1 MSPKSFRLSALGL
14 ALVSGYAGAVGFG
27 EIVLH
32 SRVGEALRAEVPL
45 LAGPGESFETACFSL
60 AALPGADL
68 PVVSN
73 ARIRLVRNGSAYR
86 LLISGSRPVAEPVF
100 MIGVRATCGF
110 DLQRDYVLMP
120 SAPILQASA
129 EDEVAPPVASA
140 APRKPAN
147 FREWRA
153 HDGDTLATIAESQA
167 PDSAPEQR
175 RLLAALK
182 QANPNLLADEPLAD
196 GTLVRIPNLR
206 QRPPAQ
212 TATPTEATPRPR
224 RAQNEEAP
232 PAKPKKA
239 PKPEAQSNPA
249 EKGGDRLVLGKPPEE
264 LRPGEKAM
272 PARASLSEME
282 ERMLKLET
290 TLHVLN
296 QEVDKLNSALALTTE
311 ALAVQNKIQAA
322 QAAQAVPDATP
333 AIKAGVATP
342 PAVEHV
348 SRNNWLELLL
358 SALAGGGLAA
368 GMAHML
374 SRNRQRPGDD
384 ELPLA
389 IATYHPEVQVRP
401 TPASPPD
408 EPPTAPGRPAEAAR
422 PASSATVDIP
432 LDGATSGFGEG
443 ETVDVDYNEGGSALE
458 LAEIMLS
465 FGRVRGAAETLA
477 QHIEENSPENIQP
490 WSMLLD
496 LYRRGGMRA
505 EFDSLAG
512 RMREKFNVHVP
523 SWVESSTPVSGLKAL
538 EDYAHIVWRAANS
551 WGTQQCLN
559 YLYQLVHDTRA
570 GERSGFPLEV
580 VEEIALLMRILEDAY
595 GLKRPN

>member
-1 MSPKSFRLSALGL
+1 MNTGLFRLSALGL
-14 ALVSGYAGAVGFG
+14 ALASSYAGAVGFG

-32 SRVGEALRAEVPL
+32 SRVGEVLRAEVPL
-45 LAGPGESFETACFSL
+45 LAGPDDAIETACFSL
-60 AALPGADL
+60 SAMHGAEL
-68 PVVSN
+68 PVVSS
-73 ARIRLVRNGSAYR
+73 ARIRLVRNGSSYR
-86 LLISGSRPVAEPVF
+86 LLISGNRPVSEPVF
-100 MIGVRATCGF
+100 VIGVRATCGF

-120 SAPILQASA
+120 SAPVMLASG
-129 EDEVAPPVASA
+129 DDGITPPTVSP
-140 APRKPAN
+140 APRKSAD

-153 HDGDTLATIAESQA
+153 QEGDTLAAIAESQA
-167 PDSAPEQR
+167 PDSAAGQR

-182 QANPNLLADEPLAD
+182 RANPNILADEPLTD

-212 TATPTEATPRPR
+212 TGTPTTTAPRPHR
-224 RAQNEEAP
+224 TQSEEPP
-232 PAKPKKA
+232 PAKPKKL
-239 PKPEAQSNPA
+239 PKPAARSTPA
-249 EKGGDRLVLGKPPEE
+249 DMPGDRLVLGKPPAE
-264 LRPGEKAM
+264 LQPGESAV
-272 PARASLSEME
+272 PARANLSEME

-290 TLHVLN
+290 TLHSLN

-322 QAAQAVPDATP
+322 QAAQAAPDTTP
-333 AIKAGVATP
+333 AIKASVATP
-342 PAVEHV
+342 PASEPS

-358 SALAGGGLAA
+358 SALVGGGLAA

-374 SRNRQRPGDD
+374 SRNRPRPGDD

-389 IATYHPEVQVRP
+389 IAGYHPEIQVHP
-401 TPASPPD
+401 TGGMGLGEQTTPSSQVTSPASL
-408 EPPTAPGRPAEAAR
+408 REA
-422 PASSATVDIP
+422 SAVDIP
-432 LDGATSGFGEG
+432 LDATTSGLGGEA
-443 ETVDVDYNEGGSALE
+443 TVDVDYSAGGTALE

-477 QHIEENSPENIQP
+477 QHIEESSPENIQP

-505 EFDSLAG
+505 EFDSLAAS
-512 RMREKFNVHVP
+512 MQKKFNVHVP
-523 SWVESSTPVSGLKAL
+523 SWAESSTPVSGLKAL

-551 WGTQQCLN
+551 WGTQECLN
-559 YLYQLVHDTRA
+559 YLYELVHDTRA
-570 GERSGFPLEV
+570 GQRSGFPLEV

-595 GLKRPN
+595 GLKRPD